1 MGSRLRGGGRKRG
14 NLEYYGYFTLKAI
27 WRKSMRNPLT
37 ACGAVE
43 EFSGCRQV
51 GCVQAIDLPGR
62 RPFCLERCTQRAGR
76 RRQRDGAQRPARA
89 QCRGARSMS
98 PGHGR
103 YGSTD
108 QSMGF
113 SAAETQRRKPTAMM
127 LDHLVGPAAPKTF
140 PASPALA
147 GALERA
153 AASFARL
160 DQALETHPLRAAF
173 LYRVRLDAVRRQA
186 AVDGQSIDPWHLAA
200 VLEGLRLRM
209 DGALRIIDRG
219 AIFEAARHALTLH
232 QWIAAPD
239 FDQEG
244 EVQIAEKALA
254 HPSAAVAPLLS
265 AAVSMH
271 AWLRDGGT
279 RPPIRA
285 ALIRH
290 WTKHRLLRS
299 LVPITGA
306 RALGAEVPFEAEVW
320 IPLLLEAL
328 ADEAADYLQLLT
340 NMERVSFTA
349 RAAVVG
355 RRSTSRAAAAV
366 DVLAM
371 APLVSAST
379 LAAGLGMAVKN
390 AIALLADFAE
400 AEIVVEVTHRSKR
413 RLFGLAG
420 LAPLRDEVAPP
431 RRPEPGRGPGRP
443 PAIREEKALPLP
455 PLPDRPLTPI
465 ERKAIDYSELEHWMA
480 HADQVIR
487 DTRRT
492 LEALVRGADPA
503 LLAAGGDG
511 SVEVSPSTC

>member
-1 MGSRLRGGGRKRG
+1 
-14 NLEYYGYFTLKAI
+14 
-27 WRKSMRNPLT
+27 
-37 ACGAVE
+37 
-43 EFSGCRQV
+43 
-51 GCVQAIDLPGR
+51 
-62 RPFCLERCTQRAGR
+62 
-76 RRQRDGAQRPARA
+76 
-89 QCRGARSMS
+89 
-98 PGHGR
+98 
-103 YGSTD
+103 
-108 QSMGF
+108 
-113 SAAETQRRKPTAMM
+113 MM
-127 LDHLVGPAAPKTF
+127 LEHLAGPAVKKTL

-160 DQALETHPLRAAF
+160 DQALEKHPLRAAF

-219 AIFEAARHALTLH
+219 AIFDAARHALTMH
-232 QWIAAPD
+232 QWIVAPD

-244 EVQIAEKALA
+244 EVQVAEKALA
-254 HPSAAVAPLLS
+254 HPSAATAPLLS

-271 AWLRDGGT
+271 AWLQGGGT

-290 WTKHRLLRS
+290 WTNHRLLRAP
-299 LVPITGA
+299 VPLTGPQ
-306 RALGAEVPFEAEVW
+306 ALGAEVPFEAKVW
-320 IPLLLEAL
+320 IPLFLEAL
-328 ADEAADYLQLLT
+328 ADEAADYLQLLYS
-340 NMERVSFTA
+340 MERAWFTA
-349 RAAVVG
+349 RASVAG

-366 DVLAM
+366 DVLAA
-371 APLVSAST
+371 APLVSATT

-390 AIALLADFAE
+390 AIALLDAFAE

-443 PAIREEKALPLP
+443 AAIREEEARPLP

-480 HADQVIR
+480 HADQAIR
-487 DTRRT
+487 DTRR
-492 LEALVRGADPA
+492 ALDALARRDVPIASGRSQIAPA
-503 LLAAGGDG
+503 LKSDHLAEGRPESWSGDDQSGGY
-511 SVEVSPSTC
+511 E

>member
-1 MGSRLRGGGRKRG
+1 
-14 NLEYYGYFTLKAI
+14 
-27 WRKSMRNPLT
+27 
-37 ACGAVE
+37 
-43 EFSGCRQV
+43 
-51 GCVQAIDLPGR
+51 
-62 RPFCLERCTQRAGR
+62 
-76 RRQRDGAQRPARA
+76 
-89 QCRGARSMS
+89 
-98 PGHGR
+98 
-103 YGSTD
+103 
-108 QSMGF
+108 
-113 SAAETQRRKPTAMM
+113 MM
-127 LDHLVGPAAPKTF
+127 LDHLAGPAVKKTL
-140 PASPALA
+140 PISSALA

-153 AASFARL
+153 AAAFARL
-160 DQALETHPLRAAF
+160 DQALENHPLRAAF

-219 AIFEAARHALTLH
+219 AIFDAARHALTLH
-232 QWIAAPD
+232 QWIVAPD

-244 EVQIAEKALA
+244 EVQVAEKALA
-254 HPSAAVAPLLS
+254 HPSAAAAPLLS

-271 AWLRDGGT
+271 AWLQGGGT

-290 WTKHRLLRS
+290 WTKHRLLRAQ
-299 LVPITGA
+299 VPLTGP

-320 IPLLLEAL
+320 IPLFLEAL
-328 ADEAADYLQLLT
+328 ADEAADYLQLLYS
-340 NMERVSFTA
+340 MERAWFTA
-349 RAAVVG
+349 RASVAG

-371 APLVSAST
+371 APLLSATT

-390 AIALLADFAE
+390 AIVLLDAFAE

-420 LAPLRDEVAPP
+420 LAPLRDEVA
-431 RRPEPGRGPGRP
+431 RP
-443 PAIREEKALPLP
+443 PAIREEEALPPP

-492 LEALVRGADPA
+492 LDALARCEVAPASARSQAGAVIQTNLSSEDLPESW
-503 LLAAGGDG
+503 LDDDG
-511 SVEVSPSTC
+511 TDEHE

>member
-1 MGSRLRGGGRKRG
+1 
-14 NLEYYGYFTLKAI
+14 
-27 WRKSMRNPLT
+27 
-37 ACGAVE
+37 
-43 EFSGCRQV
+43 
-51 GCVQAIDLPGR
+51 
-62 RPFCLERCTQRAGR
+62 
-76 RRQRDGAQRPARA
+76 
-89 QCRGARSMS
+89 MS

>member
-1 MGSRLRGGGRKRG
+1 M
-14 NLEYYGYFTLKAI
+14 A
-27 WRKSMRNPLT
+27 LT
-37 ACGAVE
+37 
-43 EFSGCRQV
+43 
-51 GCVQAIDLPGR
+51 
-62 RPFCLERCTQRAGR
+62 
-76 RRQRDGAQRPARA
+76 
-89 QCRGARSMS
+89 
-98 PGHGR
+98 
-103 YGSTD
+103 
-108 QSMGF
+108 
-113 SAAETQRRKPTAMM
+113 AAETQRRKSAVMM
-127 LDHLVGPAAPKTF
+127 PDDLISPASRKTF

-160 DQALETHPLRAAF
+160 DQALEKHPLRAAF

-219 AIFEAARHALTLH
+219 AIFDAARHALTLH
-232 QWIAAPD
+232 QWIVAPD

-244 EVQIAEKALA
+244 EVQVAEKALA
-254 HPSAAVAPLLS
+254 HPSAAAAPLLS

-271 AWLRDGGT
+271 AWLQGGGT

-290 WTKHRLLRS
+290 WRKHRLLRAP
-299 LVPITGA
+299 VPLTGP
-306 RALGAEVPFEAEVW
+306 RALGAEVSFEAEVW
-320 IPLLLEAL
+320 IPVFLEAL
-328 ADEAADYLQLLT
+328 ADEAADALQLLYS
-340 NMERVSFTA
+340 MERAWFTA
-349 RAAVVG
+349 RAAVAG
-355 RRSTSRAAAAV
+355 RRSNSRAAAAV
-366 DVLAM
+366 DVLA
-371 APLVSAST
+371 ASPLVSATT

-443 PAIREEKALPLP
+443 PAIREEEALPP
-455 PLPDRPLTPI
+455 APLPDRCLTPI

-487 DTRRT
+487 DTRRRLDALASGDVAPASPRSQAART
-492 LEALVRGADPA
+492 LQSEKPSDDLSEAWL
-503 LLAAGGDG
+503 GGNGMDDH
-511 SVEVSPSTC
+511 E

>member
-1 MGSRLRGGGRKRG
+1 MGR
-14 NLEYYGYFTLKAI
+14 T
-27 WRKSMRNPLT
+27 
-37 ACGAVE
+37 
-43 EFSGCRQV
+43 
-51 GCVQAIDLPGR
+51 
-62 RPFCLERCTQRAGR
+62 
-76 RRQRDGAQRPARA
+76 
-89 QCRGARSMS
+89 
-98 PGHGR
+98 
-103 YGSTD
+103 
-108 QSMGF
+108 
-113 SAAETQRRKPTAMM
+113 AAETQRRKPMAMAIAMAMAMM
-127 LDHLVGPAAPKTF
+127 LGHLPGPPVKKTL

-153 AASFARL
+153 SAAFARL
-160 DQALETHPLRAAF
+160 DQALQNHPLRAAF

-219 AIFEAARHALTLH
+219 AIFDAARHALTLH
-232 QWIAAPD
+232 QWIVAPD

-244 EVQIAEKALA
+244 EVQVAEKALA
-254 HPSAAVAPLLS
+254 HQSAAAAPLLS

-271 AWLRDGGT
+271 AWLQGGGT

-290 WTKHRLLRS
+290 WTKHRLLRAP
-299 LVPITGA
+299 VPLTGP

-320 IPLLLEAL
+320 IPLFLEAL
-328 ADEAADYLQLLT
+328 ADEAADALQLLY
-340 NMERVSFTA
+340 NMERAWFTA
-349 RAAVVG
+349 RGAVAG

-371 APLVSAST
+371 APLLSATT

-390 AIALLADFAE
+390 AIVLLDAFAE

-443 PAIREEKALPLP
+443 PAIREEEAPPPP
-455 PLPDRPLTPI
+455 PLPDRPLTTI

-487 DTRRT
+487 DTRRALDALARGEGVPAAPRSQAAPT
-492 LEALVRGADPA
+492 LQSEHSSDDLPESW
-503 LLAAGGDG
+503 LGGNGMDDH
-511 SVEVSPSTC
+511 E

>member
-1 MGSRLRGGGRKRG
+1 
-14 NLEYYGYFTLKAI
+14 
-27 WRKSMRNPLT
+27 
-37 ACGAVE
+37 
-43 EFSGCRQV
+43 
-51 GCVQAIDLPGR
+51 
-62 RPFCLERCTQRAGR
+62 
-76 RRQRDGAQRPARA
+76 
-89 QCRGARSMS
+89 
-98 PGHGR
+98 
-103 YGSTD
+103 
-108 QSMGF
+108 
-113 SAAETQRRKPTAMM
+113 MM
-127 LDHLVGPAAPKTF
+127 LDHLGGPAVRKTL
-140 PASPALA
+140 PVSPALA
-147 GALERA
+147 GAIERA
-153 AASFARL
+153 GAAFARL
-160 DQALETHPLRAAF
+160 DQALQNHPLRAAF

-219 AIFEAARHALTLH
+219 AIFDAARHALTLH
-232 QWIAAPD
+232 QWIVAPD

-244 EVQIAEKALA
+244 EVQVAEKALA
-254 HPSAAVAPLLS
+254 HPSAAMAPLLS

-290 WTKHRLLRS
+290 WTKHRLLRAP
-299 LVPITGA
+299 VPLTGP
-306 RALGAEVPFEAEVW
+306 RALAAEVPFEPEVW
-320 IPLLLEAL
+320 IPLFLEAL
-328 ADEAADYLQLLT
+328 ADESADALQLLST
-340 NMERVSFTA
+340 MERAWLAA
-349 RAAVVG
+349 RGKIAG

-371 APLVSAST
+371 APLVSATT
-379 LAAGLGMAVKN
+379 LAGGLGMAVKN

-443 PAIREEKALPLP
+443 PAIREEAALPPP

-487 DTRRT
+487 DTRSRLDALARGEGAPTSPRSQAAPT
-492 LEALVRGADPA
+492 LQSEHPSDDLPESW
-503 LLAAGGDG
+503 LGGNGMDDH
-511 SVEVSPSTC
+511 E

>member
-1 MGSRLRGGGRKRG
+1 
-14 NLEYYGYFTLKAI
+14 
-27 WRKSMRNPLT
+27 
-37 ACGAVE
+37 
-43 EFSGCRQV
+43 
-51 GCVQAIDLPGR
+51 
-62 RPFCLERCTQRAGR
+62 
-76 RRQRDGAQRPARA
+76 
-89 QCRGARSMS
+89 
-98 PGHGR
+98 
-103 YGSTD
+103 
-108 QSMGF
+108 
-113 SAAETQRRKPTAMM
+113 MM
-127 LDHLVGPAAPKTF
+127 LDHLAGPAVKKTL
-140 PASPALA
+140 PASFALA

-153 AASFARL
+153 AACFARL
-160 DQALETHPLRAAF
+160 DQALQNHPLRGAF

-186 AVDGQSIDPWHLAA
+186 SADGQSIDPWHLAA

-219 AIFEAARHALTLH
+219 VIFEAARHALTLH

-244 EVQIAEKALA
+244 EVQVAEKALA
-254 HPSAAVAPLLS
+254 HPSAAAAPLLS

-271 AWLRDGGT
+271 AWLQGGGT

-290 WTKHRLLRS
+290 WAKHRLLRAP
-299 LVPITGA
+299 VPLTGP

-320 IPLLLEAL
+320 IPLFLEAL
-328 ADEAADYLQLLT
+328 ADEAADYLQLLYS
-340 NMERVSFTA
+340 MERAWFTA
-349 RAAVVG
+349 RASVAG

-371 APLVSAST
+371 APLLSATT

-390 AIALLADFAE
+390 AIVLLDAFAE

-443 PAIREEKALPLP
+443 PAIREEKALPPP

-480 HADQVIR
+480 HADQVIK

-492 LEALVRGADPA
+492 LDALARCEVAPASARSQAGAVIQTNLSSED
-503 LLAAGGDG
+503 LLESCLDDDG
-511 SVEVSPSTC
+511 TDEH

>member
-1 MGSRLRGGGRKRG
+1 
-14 NLEYYGYFTLKAI
+14 
-27 WRKSMRNPLT
+27 
-37 ACGAVE
+37 
-43 EFSGCRQV
+43 
-51 GCVQAIDLPGR
+51 
-62 RPFCLERCTQRAGR
+62 
-76 RRQRDGAQRPARA
+76 
-89 QCRGARSMS
+89 
-98 PGHGR
+98 
-103 YGSTD
+103 
-108 QSMGF
+108 
-113 SAAETQRRKPTAMM
+113 MM
-127 LDHLVGPAAPKTF
+127 LDDLISPAARKPF
-140 PASPALA
+140 PTSPALA
-147 GALERA
+147 GALEHA
-153 AASFARL
+153 AAAFARL
-160 DQALETHPLRAAF
+160 DQALENHPLRAAF

-186 AVDGQSIDPWHLAA
+186 AVDGRSIDPWHLAA

-219 AIFEAARHALTLH
+219 AIFDAARHALTLH
-232 QWIAAPD
+232 QWIVAPD

-244 EVQIAEKALA
+244 EVQVAEKALA

-271 AWLRDGGT
+271 AWLQGGGT

-290 WTKHRLLRS
+290 WTKHRLLRAP
-299 LVPITGA
+299 VPLTGP

-320 IPLLLEAL
+320 VPQFLESL
-328 ADEAADYLQLLT
+328 TDEAADALQLLYS
-340 NMERVSFTA
+340 MERAWFTA
-349 RAAVVG
+349 RAAVAG

-371 APLVSAST
+371 APLVSATT

-390 AIALLADFAE
+390 AIALLVALAE

-443 PAIREEKALPLP
+443 PAIREEVALPPP
-455 PLPDRPLTPI
+455 PLPSRPLTPI
-465 ERKAIDYSELEHWMA
+465 ERKAIDYSELENWMA

-487 DTRRT
+487 DTRSR
-492 LEALVRGADPA
+492 LDALARGAGPDIQDVRSDIGA
-503 LLAAGGDG
+503 DQGAAYAR
-511 SVEVSPSTC
+511 EV

>member
-1 MGSRLRGGGRKRG
+1 
-14 NLEYYGYFTLKAI
+14 
-27 WRKSMRNPLT
+27 
-37 ACGAVE
+37 
-43 EFSGCRQV
+43 
-51 GCVQAIDLPGR
+51 
-62 RPFCLERCTQRAGR
+62 
-76 RRQRDGAQRPARA
+76 
-89 QCRGARSMS
+89 
-98 PGHGR
+98 
-103 YGSTD
+103 
-108 QSMGF
+108 MGF
-113 SAAETQRRKPTAMM
+113 SAAETQRRKPTAIM
-127 LDHLVGPAAPKTF
+127 LDYLVGPAAPKTF

-160 DQALETHPLRAAF
+160 DQALENHPLRAAF

-219 AIFEAARHALTLH
+219 AIFDAARHALTLH
-232 QWIAAPD
+232 QWIVAPD

-244 EVQIAEKALA
+244 EVQVAEKALA
-254 HPSAAVAPLLS
+254 HPSAAAAPLLS
-265 AAVSMH
+265 AAASMH
-271 AWLRDGGT
+271 SWLRDGGT

-290 WTKHRLLRS
+290 WTQHRLLRAP
-299 LVPITGA
+299 VPVTGP

-320 IPLLLEAL
+320 IPALLEAL
-328 ADEAADYLQLLT
+328 ADEAADYLQLLHT
-340 NMERVSFTA
+340 MERAWFTA
-349 RAAVVG
+349 RAAVAG

-371 APLVSAST
+371 APLVSATT
-379 LAAGLGMAVKN
+379 LAAGLDMAVKN
-390 AIALLADFAE
+390 AIALLDAFKE
-400 AEIVVEVTHRSKR
+400 AEIIVEVTHRSKR
-413 RLFGLAG
+413 RLFGLIG

-443 PAIREEKALPLP
+443 QAIREDEALPPP
-455 PLPDRPLTPI
+455 PLPQRALTPI
-465 ERKAIDYSELEHWMA
+465 ERKAIDYSDLEHWMA

-492 LEALVRGADPA
+492 LDTLARGAAPGRQ
-503 LLAAGGDG
+503 AADG
-511 SVEVSPSTC
+511 ESRVEVSVSTW

>member
-1 MGSRLRGGGRKRG
+1 
-14 NLEYYGYFTLKAI
+14 
-27 WRKSMRNPLT
+27 
-37 ACGAVE
+37 
-43 EFSGCRQV
+43 
-51 GCVQAIDLPGR
+51 
-62 RPFCLERCTQRAGR
+62 
-76 RRQRDGAQRPARA
+76 
-89 QCRGARSMS
+89 
-98 PGHGR
+98 
-103 YGSTD
+103 
-108 QSMGF
+108 MGF
-113 SAAETQRRKPTAMM
+113 PAAETQRRKPTVMM
-127 LDHLVGPAAPKTF
+127 LDDLISPAARKTF

-160 DQALETHPLRAAF
+160 DQALHNHPLRAAF

-186 AVDGQSIDPWHLAA
+186 SVDGQSIDPWHLAA

-219 AIFEAARHALTLH
+219 AIFDAARHALTLH
-232 QWIAAPD
+232 QWIVAPD

-244 EVQIAEKALA
+244 EVQLAEKALA
-254 HPSAAVAPLLS
+254 HPSAAAAPLLS

-271 AWLRDGGT
+271 AWLQGGGT

-290 WTKHRLLRS
+290 WTKHRLLRAP
-299 LVPITGA
+299 VPLTGP

-320 IPLLLEAL
+320 IPFFLEAL
-328 ADEAADYLQLLT
+328 ADEAADYLQLVCS
-340 NMERVSFTA
+340 MERAWFTA
-349 RAAVVG
+349 RASVAG

-371 APLVSAST
+371 APLLSATT
-379 LAAGLGMAVKN
+379 LAAGLGMAVKS
-390 AIALLADFAE
+390 AIALLDAFAE

-443 PAIREEKALPLP
+443 PAIREEEALPPP

-492 LEALVRGADPA
+492 LDALARGEHVPATVRLQAGALIQTKLSSEDLPESW
-503 LLAAGGDG
+503 LDDDG
-511 SVEVSPSTC
+511 MDEHE